1 MYKEKMQITSNDVDQ
16 NLELKLSS
24 LFRFLQTAASNN
36 SEELHA
42 GHWELFEHN
51 LLWVVLRIEVKIY
64 RTPLLDEVLTVGTHP
79 GEARSF
85 IYPRFFEV
93 YDSKGKLI
101 IAASSMWAMIDK
113 TTRKVVV
120 KPQGIKTIPGSVDK
134 DDLPLPA
141 KVSGETPI
149 VKDTRRVKYSE
160 IDLNGHLNN
169 TQYVEFLLDTHE
181 PEFYKN
187 HRISGININ
196 YDKEIRSGQVVTLS
210 SNDKDPEIIR
220 GTVEDVEHFSALI
233 TYEKR

>member
-1 MYKEKMQITSNDVDQ
+1 MYKEKVQITSNDVDQ

-24 LFRFLQTAASNN
+24 LFKFLQATASN
-36 SEELHA
+36 HA
-42 GHWELFEHN
+42 ESIKVGHWELFEHN
-51 LLWVVLRIEVKIY
+51 LLWVVLRMELKIY
-64 RTPLLDEVLTVGTHP
+64 RTPILDEVITVGTHP

-101 IAASSMWAMIDK
+101 IAGSSMWAMIDK
-113 TTRKVVV
+113 NTRHVVV
-120 KPQGIKTIPGSVDK
+120 KPQGIKSIPGTVDK
-134 DDLPLPA
+134 DDLPLPV
-141 KVSGETPI
+141 KVIGEAENI
-149 VKDTRRVKYSE
+149 KDTRKVKYSE

-181 PEFYKN
+181 PEFYKS

-196 YDKEIRSGQVVTLS
+196 YDKEIRSGQVVS
-210 SNDKDPEIIR
+210 MYSNDKDPEVIR
-220 GTVEDVEHFSALI
+220 GKVDDTEHFSALI